1 MRSYPIL
8 ELLRIKQMAK
18 QTLVLLPVIATG
30 SGVNLSNITSSF
42 LALLS
47 FVLAS
52 GFVYVVNDLKDVKS
66 DQTDSTKAKRPYA
79 SGRVTSAQM
88 ILFASLFFV
97 CAFIFALAIG
107 ENFLKLASILV
118 LYCLINFLYSYF
130 HLKEYKILGIVIVGV
145 GFPLRFVYGSLAL
158 NLPLSP
164 WSFVLLFQL
173 AVFMLAGKRYQTNK
187 RRRAPSKNLTTNS
200 ELDFWLLALVS
211 LGALFSSS
219 YIGFVM
225 NQENQLQ
232 WGFEPLLISTVP
244 IGLGILRYLEI
255 VTHPDMYEDSDATE
269 SMLKDKF
276 LIFLV
281 LLFSGVLA
289 YGRYVHS

>member
-1 MRSYPIL
+1 MLSSL
-8 ELLRIKQMAK
+8 S
-18 QTLVLLPVIATG
+18 LV
-30 SGVNLSNITSSF
+30 
-42 LALLS
+42 
-47 FVLAS
+47 FV
-52 GFVYVVNDLKDVKS
+52 
-66 DQTDSTKAKRPYA
+66 
-79 SGRVTSAQM
+79 
-88 ILFASLFFV
+88 
-97 CAFIFALAIG
+97 
-107 ENFLKLASILV
+107 
-118 LYCLINFLYSYF
+118 
-130 HLKEYKILGIVIVGV
+130 VIVGV
-145 GFPLRFVYGSLAL
+145 CFPLRFVYGSLAL
-158 NLPLSP
+158 NFPFSP
-164 WSFVLLFQL
+164 WGFVLLFQL

-255 VTHPDMYEDSDATE
+255 VTHPDMYKDSDATE

-281 LLFSGVLA
+281 LLFSGVLS
-289 YGRYVHS
+289 YGRYVHG